1 MAEMRP
7 IGRSTSPPGHVLGRK
22 LDSIPF
28 SRYHMMLIAVL
39 SLVGFVDGYDLVM
52 TGSLL
57 VLASTRHNRIA
68 RPEILDASRIE
79 WNRLRTGVLC
89 FMCRS

>member
-1 MAEMRP
+1 MAE
-7 IGRSTSPPGHVLGRK
+7 IGPVARSTSVAGHALGRK

-57 VLASTRHNRIA
+57 LLAKQPLHLT
-68 RPEILDASRIE
+68 PEQIPEDLA
-79 WNRLRTGVLC
+79 V
-89 FMCRS
+89 